1 MQRNHN
7 LTYYRTKVSV
17 YGRETFGL
25 VTKSFTHHISLYAYV
40 PEDSS
45 NSVNQQHG

>member
-25 VTKSFTHHISLYAYV
+25 VTKSFTHHFLV
-40 PEDSS
+40 C
-45 NSVNQQHG
+45 VCVRR